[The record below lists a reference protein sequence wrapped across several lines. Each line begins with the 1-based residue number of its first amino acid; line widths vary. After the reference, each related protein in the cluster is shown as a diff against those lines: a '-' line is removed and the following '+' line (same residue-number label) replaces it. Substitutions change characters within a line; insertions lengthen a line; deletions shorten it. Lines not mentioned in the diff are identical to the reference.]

1 MAEYTPTTEQMRE
14 DWGDLVVPVVAPPKS
29 ARAERLAEFD
39 RWLAARDREVAAK
52 ALRDAADRFMP
63 HPALGLARLADAAAD
78 LLRAEADRI
87 EKGAG
92 DEPR

>member
-1 MAEYTPTTEQMRE
+1 MSDEYTPTTEEVRRGYVDTLDALGGAVLGAGQ
-14 DWGDLVVPVVAPPKS
+14 
-29 ARAERLAEFD
+29 FD

-87 EKGAG
+87 EKGT
-92 DEPR
+92 DHEPR